1 MEQFKCFPASFQR
14 DLCARVYSRASP
26 GSIPVAFK
34 ARDED
39 LPLEVRASS
48 LAPSPAAPTPPEDEG
63 DRIRTALASAGGNR
77 SKAARELGTSRA
89 TLYRRLRQLGIDR
102 D

>member
-39 LPLEVRASS
+39 LPLKVPRWA
-48 LAPSPAAPTPPEDEG
+48 
-63 DRIRTALASAGGNR
+63 TAAGGLL
-77 SKAARELGTSRA
+77 EG
-89 TLYRRLRQLGIDR
+89 
-102 D
+102 